1 MLLNEGCVACLLRKK
16 LNSFPAGAAPE
27 QVAEY
32 QRRVRLAI
40 ENGRAY
46 SSPEVNAE
54 VSAIYRDIFG
64 PERDYTDVKHRF
76 NALMLELEPVMQS
89 DVDVAPDPLV
99 RAVQYAMVGNYID
112 FAALGDVDE
121 AELRRRLEAVD
132 DMDVDPATLE
142 ALRGEALR
150 ARRLALFTDNCGEI
164 VTDKVLLRTL
174 CRMNP
179 NLRVAVIVR
188 GAPVVNDATVE
199 DAAQVN
205 MNEVAHAVIGSGCDL
220 PGAVLTR
227 ISTEALS
234 EVDATDMIIAK
245 GQANY
250 EGLSGCGRN
259 IFYIFM
265 CKCDLFTRRFNVPRF
280 SGVLT
285 QEKSK
290 GEEQT

>member
-16 LNSFPAGAAPE
+16 LNNFPADAAPE

-32 QRRVRLAI
+32 QRRVRSAI

-64 PERDYTDVKHRF
+64 PERDYAEIKRRF
-76 NALMLELEPVMQS
+76 NALMLELETAIQA
-89 DVDVAPDPLV
+89 DVDTAPDPLA

-121 AELRRRLEAVD
+121 HELRRRLEAADAMV
-132 DMDVDPATLE
+132 VDPAVLE
-142 ALRGEALR
+142 ALRSDALS
-150 ARRLALFTDNCGEI
+150 ARQLALFTDNCGEI

-174 CRMNP
+174 RRMNP
-179 NLRVAVIVR
+179 SLRVAVILR

-205 MNEVAHAVIGSGCDL
+205 MNEVAQAVIGSGCDL

-227 ISTEALS
+227 ISAEAIS
-234 EVDATDMIIAK
+234 EVDAADVILAK

-285 QEKSK
+285 REGKF
-290 GEEQT
+290 

>member
-16 LNSFPAGAAPE
+16 LNNFPADAAPE
-27 QVAEY
+27 RVAEY
-32 QRRVRLAI
+32 QRRVRSAI

-64 PERDYTDVKHRF
+64 PERDYAEIKRRF
-76 NALMLELEPVMQS
+76 NALMLELETAIQA
-89 DVDVAPDPLV
+89 DVDTAPDPLA

-121 AELRRRLEAVD
+121 HELRRRLEAADAMV
-132 DMDVDPATLE
+132 VDPAVLE
-142 ALRGEALR
+142 ALRSDALS
-150 ARRLALFTDNCGEI
+150 ARQLALFTDNCGEI

-174 CRMNP
+174 RRMNP
-179 NLRVAVIVR
+179 SLRVAVILR

-205 MNEVAHAVIGSGCDL
+205 MNEVAQEVIGSGCDL

-227 ISTEALS
+227 ISAEAIS
-234 EVDATDMIIAK
+234 EVDAADVILAK

-285 QEKSK
+285 REGKF
-290 GEEQT
+290 

>member
-1 MLLNEGCVACLLRKK
+1 MLLNKGCVACLLRKK
-16 LNSFPAGAAPE
+16 LNNFPAGAAPE
-27 QVAEY
+27 RVAEY

-46 SSPEVNAE
+46 SSPEVNAD
-54 VSAIYRDIFG
+54 VSAIYRDVFG
-64 PERDYTDVKHRF
+64 QERDYADIKRRF
-76 NALMLELEPVMQS
+76 NALMLELEVAMQA
-89 DVDVAPDPLV
+89 DVDAAPDPLA

-121 AELRRRLEAVD
+121 DELRRRLEAVD
-132 DMDVDPATLE
+132 GMAVDAATLE
-142 ALRGEALR
+142 ALRCEALR
-150 ARRLALFTDNCGEI
+150 ARRLAFFTDNCGEI
-164 VTDKVLLRTL
+164 VTDKVLVRTL
-174 CRMNP
+174 RRMNP
-179 NLRVAVIVR
+179 KLRVAVILR

-199 DAAQVN
+199 DAVQVG
-205 MNEVAHAVIGSGCDL
+205 MGEVAQAVLGSGCDL

-227 ISTEALS
+227 ISAEARA
-234 EVDATDMIIAK
+234 EVDAADVIIAK

-265 CKCDLFTRRFNVPRF
+265 CKCDLFIRRFNAPRF

-285 QEKSK
+285 KE
-290 GEEQT
+290 TII

>member
-1 MLLNEGCVACLLRKK
+1 MLLNEGCIACLLRKK
-16 LNSFPAGAAPE
+16 LNNTPAGAAPE
-27 QVAEY
+27 VVAEY
-32 QRRVRLAI
+32 RRRVRSAI
-40 ENGRAY
+40 ENGRAC

-64 PERDYTDVKHRF
+64 PERDYTEIKRRF
-76 NALMLELEPVMQS
+76 NALMLALEPGMQA
-89 DVDVAPDPLV
+89 DVDATPDPLE

-121 AELRRRLEAVD
+121 GELRRRLDAVD
-132 DMDVDPATLE
+132 AMAVNPAMLA
-142 ALRGEALR
+142 ALRSEVFS
-150 ARRLALFTDNCGEI
+150 ARRLVLFTDNCGEI

-174 CRMNP
+174 VGLNP
-179 NLRVAVIVR
+179 DLRITVILR

-199 DAAQVN
+199 DAEQVG
-205 MNEVAHAVIGSGCDL
+205 MGEVARRVMGSGCDL

-227 ISTEALS
+227 ISAEALS
-234 EVDATDMIIAK
+234 EVDAADVLISK
-245 GQANY
+245 GQANC

-265 CKCDLFTRRFNVPRF
+265 CKCDLFTGRFNVPRF

-285 QEKSK
+285 REGKF
-290 GEEQT
+290 